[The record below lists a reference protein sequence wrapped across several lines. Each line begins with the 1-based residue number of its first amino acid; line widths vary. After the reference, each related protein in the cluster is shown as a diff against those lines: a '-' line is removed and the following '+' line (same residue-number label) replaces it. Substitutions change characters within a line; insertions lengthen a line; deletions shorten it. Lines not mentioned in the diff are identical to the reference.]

1 MSAPLYDAAYFGA
14 GTSLLF
20 ALLLGAGFG
29 WFLERAGLG
38 SARKLAGQFYLTDL
52 AVFKV
57 MFSAI
62 LTAMLG
68 AFWLSR
74 LGVLDLSLVYVPGTW
89 VLPQMAG
96 GLVFG
101 VGFVTAGLCPGTG
114 CVAASSGRVDGL
126 ALIAGMLAGTLLFGE
141 VFPLLDGFYR
151 STPLGNATLASLTG
165 LPTGVVVCGVTAL
178 GLAGFAAAE
187 RVERVERRSGGA
199 GPEA

>member
-1 MSAPLYDAAYFGA
+1 MSAPLSEAGYFGA
-14 GTSLLF
+14 GASLLF
-20 ALLLGAGFG
+20 VLLLGTGFG
-29 WFLERAGLG
+29 WFLERGGMGNAH
-38 SARKLAGQFYLTDL
+38 KLAGQFYLTDL

-89 VLPQMAG
+89 VLPQASG

-141 VFPLLDGFYR
+141 AFPLLAGFYG
-151 STPLGNATLASLTG
+151 STPLGNATLATLTG
-165 LPTGVVVCGVTAL
+165 LPTGVIVCGVTVL

-187 RVERVERRSGGA
+187 RIERRSGA